1 MHTKVLLCAY
11 YNIKYYVVITV
22 ILISLLQNGEPFH
35 LKKRRKKFAFFL
47 NADVLLKNIHTST
60 KHGLVGSVIF
70 LGIPSW
76 LGFLNS
82 EGFKVWSLTTQ
93 TLPSPDPTNNSS
105 GFSITIEVTPVK
117 TDLNFESME

>member
-1 MHTKVLLCAY
+1 MVNFST
-11 YNIKYYVVITV
+11 
-22 ILISLLQNGEPFH
+22 F
-35 LKKRRKKFAFFL
+35 KKKKFAFFL

-93 TLPSPDPTNNSS
+93 TLPSPDPTNSSS
-105 GFSITIEVTPVK
+105 GLSMTIEVTPIKKSPNKFALK
-117 TDLNFESME
+117 TAIE

>member
-1 MHTKVLLCAY
+1 MVNFST
-11 YNIKYYVVITV
+11 
-22 ILISLLQNGEPFH
+22 
-35 LKKRRKKFAFFL
+35 LKKTNFAFLL

-70 LGIPSW
+70 FGIPSW

-117 TDLNFESME
+117 TDMQFDLNFGSME

>member
-1 MHTKVLLCAY
+1 MVNFST
-11 YNIKYYVVITV
+11 
-22 ILISLLQNGEPFH
+22 F
-35 LKKRRKKFAFFL
+35 KKKNSHFFL
-47 NADVLLKNIHTST
+47 NAVADVLLKNIHTST

-117 TDLNFESME
+117 TDIQFDLNFESME